1 MGSKAFQILQLGAEA
16 TQFTPVTA
24 TTKWVGPGGNFT
36 DVDSQTFVDE
46 NVGIVGGVD
55 HSYSPSRL
63 TTLETNETEANFEQ
77 TLYALRASIAEPTP
91 TQDGA
96 GTDYIYNFPLLDT
109 TDPLYTSLKMFTAE
123 YGDSVQY
130 QRSAGMVCSDWELKG
145 KAEGAW
151 KFSSKW
157 FGRTVANISQTG
169 SVARPTVEDV
179 LFQKTKVYLD
189 AVGGS
194 FGATQ
199 LALSLLECNI
209 KCVTGWYPI
218 FTADGNLYYS
228 IPGFDSDKYMLTAE
242 MTMLVNSSVIAERTN
257 WENRTSRLLQLKSE
271 GAAIGTPGT
280 TYSVKTLIQNYAGR
294 WESFSSLDNQ
304 NGTSIV
310 KATFRNLYSTVKA
323 DRGNIIFVNELS
335 SLP

>member
-1 MGSKAFQILQLGAEA
+1 MGSKAFQILQLGAES

-24 TTKWVGPGGNFT
+24 TTKWVGPGGSFT
-36 DVDSQTFVDE
+36 DVDNQQFVDE

-77 TLYALRASIAEPTP
+77 TLYALRGSVREVAGV
-91 TQDGA
+91 QDGT
-96 GTDYIYNFPLLDT
+96 GSDYIYNFALHDT
-109 TDPLYTSLKMFTAE
+109 VDPLYTDLKMFTGE

-145 KAEGAW
+145 KAESAW
-151 KFSSKW
+151 KFTSKW
-157 FGRTVANISQTG
+157 FGRTVANITKTAG
-169 SVARPTVEDV
+169 VARPTVEDI
-179 LFQKTKVYLD
+179 LFQKTKIYLD
-189 AVGGS
+189 AVSGN
-194 FGATQ
+194 FGTTQ

-242 MTMLVNSSVIAERTN
+242 LTMLVNSSVVAERTN
-257 WENRTSRLLQLKSE
+257 WENKTSRLLQLKSE
-271 GAAIGTPGT
+271 GADVATPGT
-280 TYSVKTLIQNYAGR
+280 TYSKKTLIQNYAGR
-294 WESFSSLDNQ
+294 WESFGSLDNQ